1 MTLKS
6 DIARL
11 VTEALS
17 EAQHAGVLPAAAVE
31 DIPIERPQNPEH
43 GDYACSL
50 PLKLARPMR
59 MSPMA
64 IGEKLVERMASHPQ
78 VGEVNV
84 APPGFI
90 NVRLDESWLSR
101 QVDVVRE
108 QGDAYG
114 SVDVGRGSRVQV
126 EFISINPTG
135 PLHVA
140 HARGAVIGSALA
152 SVLEAAGYDVQRE
165 YYFNDAGNQIAHF
178 ERSLYVRYLQHF
190 ERAAE
195 MPPDGYMGD
204 YMVELAAQMAAEHGE
219 RFLGLPE
226 ETGLAELGK
235 LGLAKMLSAIRSDV
249 ELLRVFFD
257 VWFSEGSLFSGG
269 QFDRAMALLRERDH
283 VEERDGAVWFKST
296 ALGEEQDKV
305 LIRTNGAPTYFATD
319 VAYHY
324 NKFIERGFDQVIN
337 VWGAD
342 HQGHVS
348 QMKQVVGALGLPPER
363 LTLIVHQMVTL
374 KRGDQIVR
382 LSKRSGD
389 LITLR
394 ELVDEVGTDACRYFF
409 LARSPE
415 SQMEFDME
423 LAMQQSADN
432 PVYYVQYA
440 HARIASI
447 IKLARER
454 GIEFGEGDVSLLSH
468 PAELALIRKMLLL
481 PELVEAMAKS
491 LEPHHLP
498 HYAAELATAFHGFYQ
513 QCRVVSSDPE
523 DLAITRA
530 RLKLVD
536 AARIVLARSLSLMSM
551 GAPDEM

>member
-11 VTEALS
+11 VTEALE
-17 EAQHAGVLPAAAVE
+17 EAQRAGVLPAADVE
-31 DIPIERPQNPEH
+31 DVPIERPQNPDH

-50 PLKLARPMR
+50 PLKLAKPMR

-64 IGEKLVERMASHPQ
+64 IGEKLVSQMSAHPQ
-78 VGEVNV
+78 IGEVNV

-101 QVDVVRE
+101 QVDLIRE

-114 SVDVGRGSRVQV
+114 SVDVGLGRRIQV

-165 YYFNDAGNQIAHF
+165 YYFNDAGNQIAMF
-178 ERSLYVRYLQHF
+178 QQSLYVRYLHYF
-190 ERAAE
+190 GREAE

-204 YMVELAAQMAAEHGE
+204 YMVELAEQMAAAHGE
-219 RFLGLPE
+219 RFLDVP
-226 ETGLAELGK
+226 ETGVAELGK
-235 LGLAKMLSAIRSDV
+235 LGLATMLSAIRSDV

-257 VWFSEGSLFSGG
+257 VWFSEGSLFDGG
-269 QFDRAMALLRERDH
+269 QFDRAMALLQERGY
-283 VEERDGAVWFKST
+283 VEKRDGATWFTST
-296 ALGEEQDKV
+296 ALGEDQDKV
-305 LIRTNGAPTYFATD
+305 LVRSSGAPTYFATD

-342 HQGHVS
+342 HQGHVA
-348 QMKQVVGALGLPPER
+348 QMRQVVGALGLEPER

-394 ELVDEVGTDACRYFF
+394 ELVEEVGTDACRYFF

-423 LAMQQSADN
+423 LALQQSADN

-447 IKLARER
+447 IRLARER
-454 GIEFGEGDVSLLSH
+454 GIGFEDGEVSLLSH
-468 PAELALIRKMLLL
+468 PAELALVRKMLLL
-481 PELVEAMAKS
+481 PELVETMARS

-513 QCRVVSSDPE
+513 RCRVVSSDPE
-523 DLAITRA
+523 DLEITKA

-551 GAPDEM
+551 DAPDEM